1 MLTFKRKSYIITLTS
16 SKMVIIKREA
26 YLPKERAAVKDT
38 TYLYHVPTHIDTTIY
53 DGKPNLLILLKIFI
67 CMKPVGF
74 FGLLTLILITLKL
87 TGVITWSWWLVL
99 LPLIIPSITG
109 LLLLVVILL
118 IGLIDEE

>member
-1 MLTFKRKSYIITLTS
+1 MKS
-16 SKMVIIKREA
+16 
-26 YLPKERAAVKDT
+26 
-38 TYLYHVPTHIDTTIY
+38 
-53 DGKPNLLILLKIFI
+53 
-67 CMKPVGF
+67 VGF

-87 TGVITWSWWLVL
+87 TGVITWSWWFVL